1 MVERETQQ
9 VSEAPAPAAYV
20 TKWIIWIG
28 YKGGRLKAKGFRSPQ
43 GNNGASEIFLQYGSG
58 GWRCVK
64 HSPELTGDDLDEFY
78 REFGAHKAQYLKKKQ
93 EKENSERSSRPRGLS
108 ANVLH
113 DN

>member
-1 MVERETQQ
+1 MVECEVEQI
-9 VSEAPAPAAYV
+9 PKAYE

-43 GNNGASEIFLQYGSG
+43 GEGEAAAEIFLQYGSG

-64 HSPELTGDDLDEFY
+64 TSPEMTGEDLDEFY

-93 EKENSERSSRPRGLS
+93 AS
-108 ANVLH
+108 AQTGSKGV
-113 DN
+113 